1 MHCLLLMMQ
10 NHGKT
15 RKHTLA
21 PYSSLAPY
29 SFPVPSEKTLRD
41 GDLTLVFYGIMEGTQ
56 NWKVH
61 AGRKELRIRFFGW
74 FLEHKR
80 VHVFTCKL
88 LFHDC
93 YLSSIEMYQ
102 KYMLVIVVGV
112 VFFTVLVI
120 IMLGLL

>member
-1 MHCLLLMMQ
+1 
-10 NHGKT
+10 
-15 RKHTLA
+15 
-21 PYSSLAPY
+21 
-29 SFPVPSEKTLRD
+29 
-41 GDLTLVFYGIMEGTQ
+41 MEGTQ
-56 NWKVH
+56 NWKVQ
-61 AGRKELRIRFFGW
+61 AGQKELWILFFGW

-80 VHVFTCKL
+80 VHEHVFTCKL

-102 KYMLVIVVGV
+102 KYMLAIVVGV